1 MMLETRR
8 VRVDHKVDR
17 SRHKPRILAGR
28 IAKLLPAMPSP
39 ARFRTAMAPR
49 ISVFPKFQFDELVAG
64 TYPFEQWIRDAAG
77 LGGEG
82 IEHYDGFFHSL
93 AATDVDPIARLLD
106 ETGQTT
112 SMMCFS
118 PDFTHPDRDE
128 RLRQVERQKAAIDL
142 TARLGARHC
151 RTLSGQRY
159 PGLSRIDGIARTLEG
174 IRRSLEYA
182 ERHNVVLCMENHYK
196 DGTWRY
202 PEFAQPED
210 IFLEIIEQI
219 DSPYFGV
226 QYDPSN
232 AFVGGFDPVK
242 FLEKVRHRVVT
253 MHASDRYLAPG
264 ATLDDLATGDG
275 SLGYASA
282 LKHGETGKGMNDYDA
297 IFRLLADVGFEGW
310 ISVEAGMEG
319 LDEIGRSV
327 SFLKRKRAEYF
338 G

>member
-1 MMLETRR
+1 M
-8 VRVDHKVDR
+8 
-17 SRHKPRILAGR
+17 S
-28 IAKLLPAMPSP
+28 
-39 ARFRTAMAPR
+39 PR
-49 ISVFPKFQFDELVAG
+49 ISVFPKFQFDRLVAG
-64 TYPFEQWIRDAAG
+64 TVAFDQWIRDAAS

-82 IEHYDGFFHSL
+82 VEHYDGFFRSL
-93 AATDVDPIARLLD
+93 EDRDVDSIARILE
-106 ETGQTT
+106 ETNQTT
-112 SMMCFS
+112 SMICFS
-118 PDFTHPDRDE
+118 PDFTHADRDE
-128 RLRQVERQKAAIDL
+128 RLRQVERQKTAIDL

-159 PGLSRIDGIARTLEG
+159 PGLSRAEGIARTLEG
-174 IRRSLEYA
+174 IQRSLDHAERRS
-182 ERHNVVLCMENHYK
+182 VVLCMENHYK

-210 IFLEIIEQI
+210 IFLEIIGQI

-282 LKHGETGKGMNDYDA
+282 LKHGETGKGLNDYDA
-297 IFRLLADVGFEGW
+297 IFRLLAEVGFEGW

-319 LDEIGRSV
+319 LDEIARSV
-327 SFLKRKRAEYF
+327 SFLKRKREEHFRGSRISDHGSRNNPAP

>member
-1 MMLETRR
+1 
-8 VRVDHKVDR
+8 
-17 SRHKPRILAGR
+17 
-28 IAKLLPAMPSP
+28 
-39 ARFRTAMAPR
+39 MAPR
-49 ISVFPKFQFDELVAG
+49 ISVFPKFQFDGLVSG
-64 TYPFEQWIRDAAG
+64 TVAFDQWIRDAAG

-82 IEHYDGFFHSL
+82 VEHYDGFFQSL
-93 AATDVDPIARLLD
+93 EDKDVDSIARVL
-106 ETGQTT
+106 EATNQTT

-118 PDFTHPDRDE
+118 PDFTHADRDE

-159 PGLSRIDGIARTLEG
+159 PGLSRADGIARTLEG
-174 IRRSLEYA
+174 IRRSLEHA
-182 ERHNVVLCMENHYK
+182 ERRGVVLCMENHYK

-210 IFLEIIEQI
+210 IFLEVIGQI

-282 LKHGETGKGMNDYDA
+282 LKHGETGKGLNDYDA
-297 IFRLLADVGFEGW
+297 IFRLLADAGFDGW

-319 LDEIGRSV
+319 LDEIARSV

-338 G
+338 QWQSPVNTRSLRPSSTTRRET

>member
-1 MMLETRR
+1 M
-8 VRVDHKVDR
+8 
-17 SRHKPRILAGR
+17 S
-28 IAKLLPAMPSP
+28 
-39 ARFRTAMAPR
+39 PR
-49 ISVFPKFQFDELVAG
+49 ISVFPKFQFDGLVSG
-64 TYPFEQWIRDAAG
+64 TVPFDQWIRDAAG

-82 IEHYDGFFHSL
+82 VEHYDGFFRSL
-93 AATDVDPIARLLD
+93 EEQDVDPIARLLD
-106 ETGQTT
+106 ETNQTT

-118 PDFTHPDRDE
+118 PDFTHADRAE
-128 RLRQVERQKAAIDL
+128 RLHQVERQKAAIDL

-159 PGLSRIDGIARTLEG
+159 PGLSRTEGIARTLEG
-174 IRRSLEYA
+174 IQRSLEHA
-182 ERHNVVLCMENHYK
+182 ERRGVVLCMENHYK

-219 DSPYFGV
+219 DSPCFGV

-232 AFVGGFDPVK
+232 AFVGGFDPIK

-275 SLGYASA
+275 SLGYAAA
-282 LKHGETGKGMNDYDA
+282 LKHGETGKGLNDYDA
-297 IFRLLADVGFEGW
+297 IFRLLADAGFDGW

-319 LDEIGRSV
+319 LDEIARSV
-327 SFLKRKRAEYF
+327 AFLKRKRSEYF
-338 G
+338 KRAEPR